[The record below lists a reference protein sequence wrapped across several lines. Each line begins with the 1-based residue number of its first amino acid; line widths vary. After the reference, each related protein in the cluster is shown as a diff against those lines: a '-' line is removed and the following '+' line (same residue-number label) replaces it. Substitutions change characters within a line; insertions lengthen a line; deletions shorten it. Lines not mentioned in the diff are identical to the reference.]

1 MLKRSQTRH
10 YRHAG
15 ERVYPAMDLVLNL
28 APRVV
33 IRNDHLKAYPY
44 DHYDGGVKRAASVV
58 IPAIAIDRTSAR
70 PLYRQIYEGY
80 REAIVERRLRP
91 GQRLPSTRGL
101 ASELE
106 ISRVPVLNAFDQ
118 LLAEGYLESR
128 VGAGTYVAGSLPGE
142 PLIANDRSVARGP
155 APRAGRRVVSRAH
168 TVLLRAESEPWLQ
181 GWGAFRVSEP
191 DVDHFPFPIWSS

>member
-1 MLKRSQTRH
+1 
-10 YRHAG
+10 
-15 ERVYPAMDLVLNL
+15 MDLVLNL

-70 PLYRQIYEGY
+70 PLFRQIYEGY
-80 REAIVERRLRP
+80 REAIVDRRLRP

-101 ASELE
+101 AAELE

-128 VGAGTYVAGSLPGE
+128 VGAGTYVAGSLPG
-142 PLIANDRSVARGP
+142 PAAAGDRSVARGP
-155 APRAGRRVVSRAH
+155 STRPGRRVVSRAPA
-168 TVLLRAESEPWLQ
+168 VLLRAAPEP
-181 GWGAFRVSEP
+181 
-191 DVDHFPFPIWSS
+191 